1 MALSSTARRQ
11 FVDAYS
17 HMLLTSW
24 GDEAYAARLAATNPV
39 AAVAEAGVELPSGA
53 RVTIVRHTA
62 DQIASAAAGSGDLE
76 AQIALYEAGLESG
89 DFVFHVPDTPVLD
102 NEDLNVEDLSAV
114 SAGTTYCCC
123 CCPACSS
130 CTI

>member
-1 MALSSTARRQ
+1 MTLSQTARRR

-24 GDEAYAARLAATNPV
+24 GDEAFAARLNGSDPA
-39 AAVAEAGVELPSGA
+39 AAVAEAGVELPAGA

-62 DQIASAAAGSGDLE
+62 EQIGSAAAGSGDLE
-76 AQIALYEAGLESG
+76 AQIALYEAGLGSG
-89 DFVFHVPDTPVLD
+89 DFVFHVPDTPVID
-102 NEDLNVEDLSAV
+102 NEDLDVEDLNAV
-114 SAGTTYCCC
+114 SAGTTYCCY

>member
-1 MALSSTARRQ
+1 MEIRGAGALVTGGASGLGLATARR
-11 FVDAYS
+11 
-17 HMLLTSW
+17 L
-24 GDEAYAARLAATNPV
+24 ART
-39 AAVAEAGVELPSGA
+39 GA

-62 DQIASAAAGSGDLE
+62 EQIGSAAAGSGDLE
-76 AQIALYEAGLESG
+76 AQIALYEAGLGSG
-89 DFVFHVPDTPVLD
+89 DFVFHVPDTPVID
-102 NEDLNVEDLSAV
+102 NEDLDVEDLNAV

>member
-1 MALSSTARRQ
+1 MALTQTARRR

-24 GDEAYAARLAATNPV
+24 GDEAYAARLSAPNPA
-39 AAVAEAGVELPSGA
+39 AAVAEAGIELPPGA

-62 DQIASAAAGSGDLE
+62 DQIASAEAGSGDLE

-102 NEDLNVEDLSAV
+102 NEELDAEDLNAV

-130 CTI
+130 CTV